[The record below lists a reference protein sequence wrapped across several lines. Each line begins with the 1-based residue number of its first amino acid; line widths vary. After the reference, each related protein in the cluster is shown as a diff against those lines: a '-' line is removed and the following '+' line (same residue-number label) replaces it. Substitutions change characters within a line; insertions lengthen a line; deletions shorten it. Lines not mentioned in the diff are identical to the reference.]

1 MAIVLR
7 LDRMMADRKVSLGEL
22 AEKVGIADGNLSKL
36 KNGKVS
42 GVRFKT
48 LNAICK
54 ELDCRRRRRRLILP
68 SPFPRFLLPWRR
80 CTRREGRPMRMLL
93 VEDDAAIVASLTDL
107 LRSEGYETR
116 CADGQDAAV
125 ELLRSERFDL
135 ALVDVALAQGNGFAV
150 CAAAKAC
157 DPAPAVIFL
166 TASDDEFSTVAGL
179 DMGADDYIAKP
190 FRARELLSRIR
201 SVLRRT
207 NAASSLLRLGDVEI
221 DAGTACVRKAG
232 RDLALTA
239 LEYRLLL
246 LFAQSRGKLVTR
258 EHVRNAIWD
267 SAGEYVSDNTLS
279 VYVKRLRD
287 KVEDDP
293 AEPRL
298 ILTVRGLGYRTGA

>member
-1 MAIVLR
+1 
-7 LDRMMADRKVSLGEL
+7 
-22 AEKVGIADGNLSKL
+22 
-36 KNGKVS
+36 
-42 GVRFKT
+42 
-48 LNAICK
+48 
-54 ELDCRRRRRRLILP
+54 
-68 SPFPRFLLPWRR
+68 
-80 CTRREGRPMRMLL
+80 MRMLL

-232 RDLALTA
+232 REVQLTA

-246 LFAQSRGKLVTR
+246 LFAQSQGRLVTR

>member
-1 MAIVLR
+1 MTKYKILVV
-7 LDRMMADRKVSLGEL
+7 DDEESLCEIL
-22 AEKVGIADGNLSKL
+22 QFNLE
-36 KNGKVS
+36 V
-42 GVRFKT
+42 
-48 LNAICK
+48 
-54 ELDCRRRRRRLILP
+54 
-68 SPFPRFLLPWRR
+68 
-80 CTRREGRPMRMLL
+80 
-93 VEDDAAIVASLTDL
+93 
-107 LRSEGYETR
+107 EGYE
-116 CADGQDAAV
+116 
-125 ELLRSERFDL
+125 
-135 ALVDVALAQGNGFAV
+135 VDVAYSAEQALDMHPERYSLIRLDVMMGETSGFKMVRQLKSRPETAGV
-150 CAAAKAC
+150 
-157 DPAPAVIFL
+157 PIIFC
-166 TASDDEFSTVAGL
+166 TARDTEDDTVAGL
-179 DMGADDYIAKP
+179 NIGADDYIAKP

>member
-1 MAIVLR
+1 
-7 LDRMMADRKVSLGEL
+7 
-22 AEKVGIADGNLSKL
+22 
-36 KNGKVS
+36 
-42 GVRFKT
+42 
-48 LNAICK
+48 
-54 ELDCRRRRRRLILP
+54 
-68 SPFPRFLLPWRR
+68 
-80 CTRREGRPMRMLL
+80 MRMLL

-135 ALVDVALAQGNGFAV
+135 ALVDVALAQGNG
-150 CAAAKAC
+150 
-157 DPAPAVIFL
+157 
-166 TASDDEFSTVAGL
+166 FSTVAGL